1 MENALLGDDVRSSD
15 LEFNLRTGSSLNE
28 INHAAIR
35 RRIHHVLSRSF
46 FSPAHFDAFKSFFF
60 FFTFG
65 YYQMGRRNLRLIIL
79 SIAIIN
85 LLWV

>member
-35 RRIHHVLSRSF
+35 RRIHHVYRVF
-46 FSPAHFDAFKSFFF
+46 FFPTQLISMLLKVFFF
-60 FFTFG
+60 FSHLDVTKWG
-65 YYQMGRRNLRLIIL
+65 EEIC
-79 SIAIIN
+79 
-85 LLWV
+85 V